1 MLKLEL
7 VKRTSDGG
15 VGVADTSGSGATRY
29 HSLAKRLHGRVNL
42 YRDSKPRDLWIRS
55 FRISRLS
62 KRHARDGAIK
72 PAFLRVLSFSGV
84 FHTAIGCERAGTALW
99 RDRHLPM
106 GKEFFGTD
114 GIRGVPGT
122 APLDDAT
129 LYATGRSLGEYLKRE
144 HGAAHVLIG
153 MDTRESG
160 PHIASLLAAGLAQAG
175 ATVAFAGVITTPGVA
190 CLVRQN
196 DFQAGVV
203 ISASHNPFQDNGVK
217 LFSHAGMKFP
227 DVVEEKLEA
236 GILKHRGEAAP
247 KNPSSLVADESLDAE
262 YLAFLRKR
270 FIAGAKLAGFR
281 IVLDCANGAAYKLG
295 PELFR
300 SLGADVVAMGVSPD
314 GRNINAGCGSLY
326 LEGLRKRVIAEKAR
340 LGVAFDGDADRAL
353 FVCETGK
360 IVNGDGVL
368 LAAARHLK
376 AQNKL
381 TGDRV
386 VATSMS
392 NLGLERVLAR
402 ENIVLARAAVGD
414 RYVLEEMLRSGNVL
428 GGEQSG
434 HIIFLEDSPAG
445 DGLLTAAK
453 IASLV
458 SMHGKIESLVEG
470 LKDYPQ
476 LIVNVKVRSKPPLE
490 TLPEV
495 SRALAEAQSALGD
508 NGRVVLRYSGTEQ
521 LARVMVEAEHE
532 ADVQRFSQSL
542 ANALRSSIGA

>member
-1 MLKLEL
+1 MAKEL
-7 VKRTSDGG
+7 
-15 VGVADTSGSGATRY
+15 
-29 HSLAKRLHGRVNL
+29 
-42 YRDSKPRDLWIRS
+42 
-55 FRISRLS
+55 
-62 KRHARDGAIK
+62 
-72 PAFLRVLSFSGV
+72 
-84 FHTAIGCERAGTALW
+84 
-99 RDRHLPM
+99 
-106 GKEFFGTD
+106 FGTD
-114 GIRGVPGT
+114 GIRGIPGT
-122 APLDDAT
+122 PPLDDAT
-129 LYATGRSLGEYLKRE
+129 LYATGRSVGAYLKHV
-144 HGAAHVLIG
+144 HGSAHALIG

-160 PHIASLLAAGLAQAG
+160 PHIAALLAAGLKEAG

-227 DVVEEKLEA
+227 DAVEEVLEA
-236 GILKHRGEAAP
+236 GIFQHLNGAAP
-247 KNPSSLVADESLDAE
+247 TNPPRLTPDESLDAE
-262 YLAFLRKR
+262 YLTFLRSR
-270 FIAGAKLAGFR
+270 VIPGAKFAGFR

-300 SLGADVVAMGVSPD
+300 SFGAEVISMGASPD
-314 GRNINAGCGSLY
+314 GRNINDGCGSLH
-326 LEGLRKRVIAEKAR
+326 LEGLQKRVLAEKAQ

-368 LAAARHLK
+368 LAAARFLK
-376 AQNKL
+376 SQKKL

-392 NLGLERVLAR
+392 NLGLERILAR
-402 ENIVLARAAVGD
+402 ESIVLARAAVGD

-434 HIIFLEDSPAG
+434 HIIFLDDSPAG
-445 DGLLTAAK
+445 DGLLTAVK

-458 SMHGKIESLVEG
+458 SMHGKIESLIEG

-476 LIVNVKVRSKPPLE
+476 LIVNVKVRSKPPLD

-542 ANALRSSIGA
+542 ADALRSSIGA

>member
-1 MLKLEL
+1 MPKEL
-7 VKRTSDGG
+7 
-15 VGVADTSGSGATRY
+15 
-29 HSLAKRLHGRVNL
+29 
-42 YRDSKPRDLWIRS
+42 
-55 FRISRLS
+55 
-62 KRHARDGAIK
+62 
-72 PAFLRVLSFSGV
+72 
-84 FHTAIGCERAGTALW
+84 
-99 RDRHLPM
+99 
-106 GKEFFGTD
+106 FGTD

-122 APLDDAT
+122 PPLDDAT
-129 LYATGRSLGEYLKRE
+129 LSATGRSLAAYLLRE
-144 HGAAHVLIG
+144 HSAAHVLIG

-160 PHIASLLAAGLAQAG
+160 PHIAALLAAGLKQAG
-175 ATVAFAGVITTPGVA
+175 ASVAFAGVITTPGVA

-203 ISASHNPFQDNGVK
+203 ISASHNPYHDNGVK

-227 DVVEEKLEA
+227 DSVEEELEA
-236 GILKHRGEAAP
+236 DIFQHRSDAPP
-247 KNPSSLVADESLDAE
+247 KNQPLLAADESLDAE
-262 YLAFLRKR
+262 YLVFLRSR
-270 FIAGAKLAGFR
+270 IISGAKLSGFR

-300 SLGADVVAMGVSPD
+300 SLGANVVSMGVSPD
-314 GRNINAGCGSLY
+314 GKNINAGCGSLH
-326 LEGLRKRVIAEKAR
+326 LEGLQQRMLSERAQ

-368 LAAARHLK
+368 LAVARYLK
-376 AQNKL
+376 SQNKL
-381 TGDRV
+381 KGNRV

-402 ENIVLARAAVGD
+402 EGISLARASVGD
-414 RYVLEEMLRSGNVL
+414 RYVLEEMVRSGNVI

-434 HIIFLEDSPAG
+434 HVIFLEDSPAG
-445 DGLLTAAK
+445 DGLLTAVK

-458 SMHGKIESLVEG
+458 SMHGKIESLIDG

-476 LIVNVKVRSKPPLE
+476 VIVNVKVKSKPPLE

-495 SRALAEAQSALGD
+495 SRALAEAQSALGE

-521 LARVMVEAEHE
+521 LARVMVEAEHDS
-532 ADVQRFSQSL
+532 DVQRFSQSL

>member
-1 MLKLEL
+1 M
-7 VKRTSDGG
+7 
-15 VGVADTSGSGATRY
+15 A
-29 HSLAKRLHGRVNL
+29 
-42 YRDSKPRDLWIRS
+42 
-55 FRISRLS
+55 
-62 KRHARDGAIK
+62 
-72 PAFLRVLSFSGV
+72 
-84 FHTAIGCERAGTALW
+84 
-99 RDRHLPM
+99 
-106 GKEFFGTD
+106 KEFFGTD

-122 APLDDAT
+122 PPLDDAT
-129 LYATGRSLGEYLKRE
+129 LYATGRSLGAYLKRE

-160 PHIASLLAAGLAQAG
+160 PHIASLLAAGLTQAG

-227 DVVEEKLEA
+227 DAVEEELELD
-236 GILKHRGEAAP
+236 ILTHRGDAVP
-247 KNPSSLVADESLDAE
+247 KRLARLVADESLDAE

-270 FIAGAKLAGFR
+270 FIPGAKLTGFR
-281 IVLDCANGAAYKLG
+281 IVLDCANGAAFKLG

-300 SLGADVVAMGVSPD
+300 SLRADVVAMGVSPD
-314 GRNINAGCGSLY
+314 GRNINAGCGSLH
-326 LEGLRKRVIAEKAR
+326 LEGLQKRVVAEKAR

-353 FVCETGK
+353 FACETGK

-368 LAAARHLK
+368 LAAARFLK
-376 AQNKL
+376 SQNKL

-402 ENIVLARAAVGD
+402 ENIALARAAVGD

-445 DGLLTAAK
+445 DGLLTASK

-458 SMHGKIESLVEG
+458 SLHGKIESLVEG

-476 LIVNVKVRSKPPLE
+476 VIVNVKVRSKPPLE

-532 ADVQRFSQSL
+532 SDVQRFSQSL
-542 ANALRSSIGA
+542 ANALRSTIGT